1 MYTRPHDLDEAA
13 LRDCLAESWRFPASQ
28 LTYEPVGF
36 GSHHWRAL
44 DTDGNA
50 RFVTVDDLDLKRVRT
65 TDTTDDAFELLA
77 RTFTAVCALREEA
90 GLEFVVAPLRAADDS
105 VLRRLSDRYSVVVH
119 PFIPARTAGPNGEFE
134 NDVDRSAVLRMVIAV
149 HQARLGSS
157 RTAVRDDGSIP
168 HRDVLIDALDRGDR
182 PWATGPYSER
192 ARLLL
197 AAHAGDVRRLLDV
210 YDRTVDEV
218 LADDARM
225 VMTHGE
231 PHAANVM
238 IGGDGRYH
246 VVDWDTARLAPPER
260 DLWDLDPGDGSVID
274 RYSTTTGVRVRSAAL
289 MLYRLWYDLAE
300 IAGYVALFRDPHPE
314 SDDTAESWRNLEHFL
329 RPRERW
335 PSAFT

>member
-1 MYTRPHDLDEAA
+1 M
-13 LRDCLAESWRFPASQ
+13 
-28 LTYEPVGF
+28 
-36 GSHHWRAL
+36 
-44 DTDGNA
+44 
-50 RFVTVDDLDLKRVRT
+50 KRVRT

-90 GLEFVVAPLRAADDS
+90 GLEFVVAPLRAADES

-182 PWATGPYSER
+182 PWETGPYSER

-210 YDRTVDEV
+210 YDRTVDDV

-246 VVDWDTARLAPPER
+246 VVDWDTAASRA
-260 DLWDLDPGDGSVID
+260 
-274 RYSTTTGVRVRSAAL
+274 TGARPLGPRSRRRVRHRPVL
-289 MLYRLWYDLAE
+289 
-300 IAGYVALFRDPHPE
+300 
-314 SDDTAESWRNLEHFL
+314 DDDRGPGPFGGVDAVPVVV
-329 RPRERW
+329 RPRGDRGIRRAV
-335 PSAFT
+335 S